1 MMFSETDIKEKANT
15 TEYWYFRFNEHFFDD
30 IKIAQMETLPGGFEM
45 LVILLKLYCLSV
57 KERGMFRLP
66 NANGEPDYEALAKL
80 TRHPR
85 RTLEMAIQY
94 FVSMGFVEIIIG
106 HDAGE
111 TIFKTP
117 KLENMIGKSSREA
130 DRKRLARSR
139 QHKSELPGHTDERKD
154 KCDKYGVFNNV
165 YLLKNEYQAI
175 DTKYKNAHE
184 IIDRVSIYKEQF
196 KKEYENDYAAI
207 LSFALKD
214 GKERPDINKSRERE
228 IKRLEAEASIGAAP
242 PDSAYE
248 ILGEEKFRE
257 LTEKA
262 ERILQEER
270 AANEKKKK

>member
-1 MMFSETDIKEKANT
+1 MMFSESDMKEKANT

-57 KERGMFRLP
+57 KERGMFRIP
-66 NANGEPDYEALAKL
+66 NANGEPDYEALARL

-106 HDAGE
+106 HNAGE

-117 KLENMIGKSSREA
+117 KLENMIGKSSKEA
-130 DRKRLARSR
+130 DRKRLARAK
-139 QHKSELPGHTDERKD
+139 QQQNELPENTDDRKA

-165 YLLKNEYQAI
+165 YLLKDEHQAL
-175 DTKYKNAHE
+175 DDKYKNANE
-184 IIDRVSIYKEQF
+184 LIDRVSIYKEQF
-196 KKEYENDYAAI
+196 KKEYKNDYAAV

-214 GKERPDINKSRERE
+214 GEEKPDMSKSRDRE
-228 IKRLEAEASIGAAP
+228 IKRIEAEASIGCAP
-242 PDSAYE
+242 SESDRE
-248 ILGEEKFRE
+248 LLGDKKFRE
-257 LTEKA
+257 LTEMA
-262 ERILQEER
+262 EKVIQEER
-270 AANEKKKK
+270 SAKKK